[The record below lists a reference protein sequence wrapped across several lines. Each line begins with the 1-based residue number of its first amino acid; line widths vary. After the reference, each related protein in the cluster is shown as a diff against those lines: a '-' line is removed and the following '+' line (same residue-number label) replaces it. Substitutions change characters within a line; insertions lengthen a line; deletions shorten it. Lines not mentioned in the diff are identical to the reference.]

1 MTLTVPRS
9 PVEIMERQYTVADLA
24 EMPAELP
31 SGPVRWELDNG
42 RLVSMAPPGD
52 EHGAIELKI
61 AGALLYQGEM
71 RGFGKARTGESGVV
85 LWRNPDRTVGAD
97 AVFIA
102 AASLPLQRSP
112 EGYLET
118 IPDIAVEVVS
128 KNDTRPYVQRKVDD
142 YLAAGVKEVW
152 VAWPAERAIVVHH
165 PGAEAVTYS
174 EERDLTTPIIPGF
187 LLRVADAFVL

>member
-1 MTLTVPRS
+1 MTLMAPRS
-9 PVEIMERQYTVADLA
+9 PVEIKERQYTVADLA

-52 EHGAIELKI
+52 EHGAVELKI

-71 RGFGKARTGESGVV
+71 RGFGKARSGGSGVV

-102 AASLPLQRSP
+102 AASLPSSDHLKAIWRRSP
-112 EGYLET
+112 TL
-118 IPDIAVEVVS
+118 P
-128 KNDTRPYVQRKVDD
+128 
-142 YLAAGVKEVW
+142 
-152 VAWPAERAIVVHH
+152 
-165 PGAEAVTYS
+165 
-174 EERDLTTPIIPGF
+174 
-187 LLRVADAFVL
+187 